1 MLKQRETRR
10 KFRNH
15 RNDHNY
21 LLQCQ
26 AAIAVEDSMVNDKT
40 HQHVEAETM
49 FKPGKQQHEISH
61 PKYFLS

>member
-1 MLKQRETRR
+1 MLKQKETRR

-15 RNDHNY
+15 RNDQNY

-40 HQHVEAETM
+40 YQHVEAETM
-49 FKPGKQQHEISH
+49 FKPRKQQHETSH
-61 PKYFLS
+61 PKYFPS